1 MYLTTLGTKP
11 LKASASNSMHVHAT
25 ASASAII
32 DVVSPEEDDQNEEGN
47 QNEE

>member
-25 ASASAII
+25 ASDTATF